1 MEDSWD
7 MSAERPD
14 VWVLREDELARL
26 PAALVE
32 GPATVAVV
40 HGLRTRAAQAWVT
53 GGLPRFSAAVVE
65 LGLSPGD
72 LHGFGEST
80 PLVGLIDRLG
90 RWRSIEVAAEQA
102 GVLTQLLQQRGHRL
116 WAEIDLIHVPSTPPP
131 TLAHPLVRLLD
142 DDDRPAVERT
152 PELFPDYQLPFVR
165 VAVRDRRVAGAMAG
179 GKLVGYAA
187 SLAAGESYADLGVH
201 VLAPWRGRGIATAA
215 ASLVAA
221 VLGSRGLVAV
231 WSTSEDNLAARRV
244 ADKLGLA
251 EVARRVILHH
261 GEQQPG
267 RLRLPPKAAPTEGR
281 PEGAAARRPG
291 PGAQAAGRPPRK
303 PGRRA
308 DPGREPAALAPA

>member
-40 HGLRTRAAQAWVT
+40 HGLRTRAAQAWVM

-72 LHGFGEST
+72 LHGFGEAT
-80 PLVGLIDRLG
+80 PLVGLLDRLG
-90 RWRSIEVAAEQA
+90 QWRSIEVAAEQA

-116 WAEIDLIHVPSTPPP
+116 RAEVDLIHVPSTPPP
-131 TLAHPLVRLLD
+131 TTLAHPLVRLLD
-142 DDDRPAVERT
+142 DDDLPAVEST
-152 PELFPDYQLPFVR
+152 PELFSDYQLPFFR
-165 VAVRDRRVAGAMAG
+165 AAVRDRRVAGAMAD
-179 GKLVGYAA
+179 GKPVGYAA

-201 VLAPWRGRGIATAA
+201 VLAPWRGQGIATAA

-221 VLGSRGLVAV
+221 ALDSRGLVAV
-231 WSTSEDNLAARRV
+231 WSTSEDNPAARRV

-251 EVARRVILHH
+251 EVARRVILHNA
-261 GEQQPG
+261 E
-267 RLRLPPKAAPTEGR
+267 
-281 PEGAAARRPG
+281 
-291 PGAQAAGRPPRK
+291 
-303 PGRRA
+303 
-308 DPGREPAALAPA
+308 